1 MLCVTTPPVYYFFFS
16 FNKGLLRGNTN
27 FFFPS
32 YNNIIAAGP
41 SHEYFLDASFTATKN
56 MKLLVFNVRYPSKT
70 WSNEF
75 FELKIKE
82 LSTFFENENNYQA
95 VVSVQLNDGYTH
107 GWFDSFL
114 TSEVDILS

>member
-1 MLCVTTPPVYYFFFS
+1 MLCVTTPSVYYLFL
-16 FNKGLLRGNTN
+16 FNKGLLRGNTI
-27 FFFPS
+27 FFLPS
-32 YNNIIAAGP
+32 YNNKIAAGP

-56 MKLLVFNVRYPSKT
+56 IKLLIFNVRYPSKT

-114 TSEVDILS
+114 ASEVDILS

>member
-82 LSTFFENENNYQA
+82 LSTFFENEYNYQA